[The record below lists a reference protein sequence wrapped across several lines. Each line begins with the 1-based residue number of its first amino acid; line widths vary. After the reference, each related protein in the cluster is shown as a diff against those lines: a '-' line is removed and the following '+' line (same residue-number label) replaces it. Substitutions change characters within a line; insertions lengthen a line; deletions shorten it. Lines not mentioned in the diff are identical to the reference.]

1 MAELLYEK
9 DDKLESDIS
18 KNGSNE
24 ELAAGHHIGFNAG
37 HQALVSSIP
46 EQVNTEDATKGIAKV
61 ESEVNDLIP
70 TLPRARFFLLGLG

>member
-9 DDKLESDIS
+9 EDKLESDVS

-24 ELAAGHHIGFNAG
+24 ELAARNHDGLNAG
-37 HQALVSSIP
+37 DQVLVPSMAD
-46 EQVNTEDATKGIAKV
+46 QVNMEDSTKDMAKIA
-61 ESEVNDLIP
+61 SEENDLIP